1 MPDNPVTLPQ
11 LLEWKKIQRKI
22 TALTAYDFLTARA
35 LDNAGI
41 DLVLVGDSLAMVA
54 LGHDTTL
61 PVTLDEMLHHT
72 RAVGRALKRA
82 LLIGD
87 MPFMSYQASVEQAV
101 THAGR
106 FLKEAG
112 AKAVKLEGGA
122 QVSAQVQAITTAGI
136 PVMGHLG
143 LTPQSVHQLGGYK
156 VQGKNYLDARRIKAD
171 AHKLQKAGAFAL
183 VLEAIPADLAEEIT
197 AELDI
202 PTIGIGAGAKCDG
215 QILVTQDMLGMNP
228 DFVPKFVKP
237 FADLGHQMEQG
248 LRRYVEEVRS
258 ETFPETRHTYSTES
272 NSLKSVAQKKTG

>member
-1 MPDNPVTLPQ
+1 M
-11 LLEWKKIQRKI
+11 EWKKNQRKI
-22 TALTAYDFLTARA
+22 TALTAHDFLTARA
-35 LDNAGI
+35 LDKAGI

-61 PVTLDEMLHHT
+61 PVTMEEMLHHT
-72 RAVGRALKRA
+72 RAVGRGLKRA

-101 THAGR
+101 TNAGR
-106 FLKEAG
+106 FLKESG

-122 QVSAQVQAITTAGI
+122 QVETQVQALVAAGI

-171 AHKLQKAGAFAL
+171 AVKLQKAGAFAL
-183 VLEAIPADLAEEIT
+183 VLEAIPEDLAAEIT
-197 AELDI
+197 KELDI
-202 PTIGIGAGAKCDG
+202 PTIGIGAGASCDG

-228 DFVPKFVKP
+228 DFVPKFVKQ
-237 FADLGHQMEQG
+237 FADLGQQMEEG
-248 LRRYVEEVRS
+248 LKRYVYEVQN
-258 ETFPETRHTYSTES
+258 EAFPEKQHTYSTES
-272 NSLKSVAQKKTG
+272 GNFKPVTQKKTG

>member
-1 MPDNPVTLPQ
+1 MRGNPVTIPN
-11 LLEWKKIQRKI
+11 LLEWKKSQRKI

-35 LDNAGI
+35 LDRAGV

-72 RAVGRALKRA
+72 RAVGRALDRA

-87 MPFMSYQASVEQAV
+87 MPFMSYQASVEQALEN
-101 THAGR
+101 AGR

-112 AKAVKLEGGA
+112 AQAVKLEGGA
-122 QVSAQVQAITTAGI
+122 QVEAQVRAITSAGI

-171 AHKLQKAGAFAL
+171 ALKLQKAGAFSL
-183 VLEAIPADLAEEIT
+183 VLEAIPADLAQDIT
-197 AELDI
+197 KELDI
-202 PTIGIGAGAKCDG
+202 PTIGIGAGPHCDG

-228 DFVPKFVKP
+228 DFVPKFVKQY
-237 FADLGHQMEQG
+237 AALGDQMEQG
-248 LRRYVEEVRS
+248 LKQYVTEVQS
-258 ETFPETRHTYSTES
+258 GTFPESRHSYSTES
-272 NSLKSVAQKKTG
+272 NNLKSVSQKKTG